1 MSVGT
6 VPAGYT
12 YHTAP
17 YMTSQ
22 PLPGQN
28 RGMLTAAGDLVN
40 SGLGLV
46 SGLGVSPQT
55 QALQRNAVGGGV
67 EALQKL
73 LGYTDDTAKLGGRM
87 AKAALYKNPL
97 LHAGMKFGGPLAA
110 GFAVGDILTGEESL
124 GNKAMDTAM
133 MIGGGALGSVIPIV
147 GTSLGAAAG
156 KAASDATQFLLG
168 GGKSA
173 EQRKME
179 EALAA
184 LRGGQ
189 I

>member
-1 MSVGT
+1 MLPT
-6 VPAGYT
+6 GYS
-12 YHTAP
+12 YHPAP

-22 PLPGQN
+22 PLPGQG
-28 RGMLTAAGDLVN
+28 RGMLNAAGDIAN
-40 SGLGLV
+40 TGLGMLG
-46 SGLGVSPQT
+46 GLGVSPQT
-55 QALQRNAVGGGV
+55 QALQRNALGGGV
-67 EALQKL
+67 EGIQRLM
-73 LGYTDDTAKLGGRM
+73 GYTDDTAKLGGRM

-97 LHAGMKFGGPLAA
+97 LRAGMKFGGPLAA

-124 GNKAMDTAM
+124 GNKAMDTAFM
-133 MIGGGALGSVIPIV
+133 VGGGALGSAIPIV

>member
-1 MSVGT
+1 ML
-6 VPAGYT
+6 PNGYT
-12 YHTAP
+12 YHPAP

-22 PLPGQN
+22 PLPGQG
-28 RGMLTAAGDLVN
+28 RGMLNAVGDVAN
-40 SGLGLV
+40 TGLSMLG
-46 SGLGVSPQT
+46 GLGVSPQT
-55 QALQRNAVGGGV
+55 QALQRNAIGGGT

-73 LGYTDDTAKLGGRM
+73 MGYTDESAKLGGRM

-97 LHAGMKFGGPLAA
+97 LRAGMKFGGPLAA
-110 GFAVGDILTGEESL
+110 GFAVGDILLGEESL
-124 GNKAMDTAM
+124 GNKAMDTAFM
-133 MIGGGALGSVIPIV
+133 VGGGALGSVVPVV
-147 GTSLGAAAG
+147 GTALGAGLG
-156 KAASDATQFLLG
+156 KAASDAVQFIGG

>member
-1 MSVGT
+1 MSLM
-6 VPAGYT
+6 PPGYT

-28 RGMLTAAGDLVN
+28 RGMLNAVGDVAN
-40 SGLGLV
+40 TGISMLGQ
-46 SGLGVSPQT
+46 LGVSPKT
-55 QALQRNAVGGGV
+55 QALQRNAIGGGV
-67 EALQKL
+67 EGLQKL
-73 LGYTDDTAKLGGRM
+73 MGYTDDTAKLGGRM

-97 LHAGMKFGGPLAA
+97 LRAGMKFGGPLAA
-110 GFAVGDILTGEESL
+110 GFAVGDIILGEESL
-124 GNKAMDTAM
+124 ANKAMDTAFM
-133 MIGGGALGSVIPIV
+133 AGGAALGSVVPIV
-147 GTSLGAAAG
+147 GTALGAGLG
-156 KAASDATQFLLG
+156 KAASDAVQFIGG